1 MLSIKRAAPMMLG
14 ATALRVRDGR
24 MRTTDDAYPGR
35 DVSEELA
42 AVVLRADQLGFCRW
56 RVATA
61 LGISA
66 SGLAAIEQH
75 AGLTG
80 SDSAAGARAPR

>member
-1 MLSIKRAAPMMLG
+1 MMLG
-14 ATALRVRDGR
+14 ATMLRVGDGR
-24 MRTTDDAYPGR
+24 MRTTDDASPGR

-56 RVATA
+56 RVARA

-66 SGLAAIEQH
+66 SGLAGIEQH

>member
-1 MLSIKRAAPMMLG
+1 
-14 ATALRVRDGR
+14 

-35 DVSEELA
+35 DASEELA
-42 AVVLRADQLGFCRW
+42 AVVLRADQLGFCGW

-61 LGISA
+61 LGIRA

-80 SDSAAGARAPR
+80 SDCAAGARAALTPASVRSMAVNGTDEPSSRTR